1 MGKVWRI
8 CLSGISRDERQAY
21 RKNLKWL
28 IAEET
33 VEAAVQTAM
42 KHATD
47 KSNMVQVVIWSAEF
61 IGDLVV
67 PDKIA

>member
-1 MGKVWRI
+1 MVKIWRI
-8 CLSGISRDERQAY
+8 CLSGINREEKQAY
-21 RKNLKWL
+21 RKNVKWL

-42 KHATD
+42 KYATG
-47 KSNMVQVVIWSAEF
+47 KANMVQVTIWSAEF

-67 PDKIA
+67 PDKLM